1 MPDADFVSVSRH
13 SLVRHK
19 LRQLR
24 ELSQRNRLLAI
35 TFSCIVG
42 VAE

>member
-1 MPDADFVSVSRH
+1 MPDADLVSVSRH
-13 SLVRHK
+13 PRVRLK

-24 ELSQRNRLLAI
+24 ELSQRNTLLAT

-42 VAE
+42 AAE